1 MHNTAEEIEALKME
15 KIYEELLAVQCL
27 NCEKRFLNER
37 TLRCH
42 NSFCKSEGLVASR
55 TAKYSGIY
63 EGRKDCLL
71 CLVKFG
77 STNELGNHFHG
88 VHRKFDDEI
97 SALKSLNIGQQ
108 ISLQSKCKF
117 CPKKLL
123 NRHVLKYHYEKVHK
137 MDESKKIWECEFCK
151 KGFKAESGR
160 ISIMRAHMRDDHD
173 LPEYN
178 CLEGK
183 VASASKSVVGNQ
195 AKQNFQLM
203 MAKMLG
209 MRN

>member
-1 MHNTAEEIEALKME
+1 M
-15 KIYEELLAVQCL
+15 
-27 NCEKRFLNER
+27 
-37 TLRCH
+37 
-42 NSFCKSEGLVASR
+42 
-55 TAKYSGIY
+55 
-63 EGRKDCLL
+63 
-71 CLVKFG
+71 VKFG

-117 CPKKLL
+117 CPKQLL

-137 MDESKKIWECEFCK
+137 MDESKKNWECEFCK

-183 VASASKSVVGNQ
+183 VASESKSVVGNQ
-195 AKQNFQLM
+195 AMREANSDFGILM
-203 MAKMLG
+203 FNHFTFEVFAPYIVL
-209 MRN
+209 